1 MNKAALIDEVQRQL
15 GAECSKAHAERVVN
29 SVLASIGT
37 GLKSNGTVQLV
48 GFGTFQVKK
57 RASRTY
63 RNPRTG
69 EMMEVGPSTTVGF
82 RAGTALKNGL

>member
-1 MNKAALIDEVQRQL
+1 MNKADLIDAVQQNL
-15 GAECSKAHAERVVN
+15 GAQCSKAHAERAVN

-37 GLKSNGTVQLV
+37 GLKDDATVQLV
-48 GFGTFQVKK
+48 GFGTFQVKQ
-57 RASRTY
+57 RPPRSY

-82 RAGTALKNGL
+82 RPGAALKGSV